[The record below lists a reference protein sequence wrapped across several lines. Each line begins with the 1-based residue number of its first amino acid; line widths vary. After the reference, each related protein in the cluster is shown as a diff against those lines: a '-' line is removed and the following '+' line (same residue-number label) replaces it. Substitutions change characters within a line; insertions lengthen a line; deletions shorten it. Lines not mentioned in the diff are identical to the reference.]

1 MKLRLAAAAVS
12 VVALVGLA
20 ACTDAEPT
28 PTVTVTVTA
37 DPGAEPGLPEP
48 GTGDTGTSAPEPGAV
63 QTNEDGTISFEGDV
77 QTHTIKVGPQEME
90 APLGITLPE
99 DSLVSD
105 AQPAMI
111 MVIDEDPAAVIESVT
126 SSAEEA
132 GYEVY
137 AQPNESTWVFVGHGN
152 AVLLSAYPQGQ
163 ILTWGPEAMKDVLAQ
178 G

>member
-20 ACTDAEPT
+20 ACTDAEPA

-37 DPGAEPGLPEP
+37 DPGSDPGATNP
-48 GTGDTGTSAPEPGAV
+48 GTAETVPPLPGAV
-63 QTNEDGTISFEGDV
+63 ETSEDGTLTFEGDV
-77 QTHTIKVGPQEME
+77 QTHTITVGPQDME
-90 APLGITLPE
+90 APLGITLPA

-163 ILTWGPEAMKDVLAQ
+163 ILTWGPEAMKDVLSQ